1 MIGLLFLYFSGMYN
15 QKMINT
21 SFKKSDAIKSL
32 TKRHYQLNEASQCL
46 SADNVIV
53 EEPLQINIW
62 WFNPEKQQHQESELA
77 IMMRTPGHDEIL
89 VLGFLF
95 TEGII
100 QQYKDVTQI
109 TVNSENTNIV
119 DVELG
124 NEISINWEKINRSFT
139 SQSSCGLCGK
149 TSIKALALKTQK
161 TINSDKHW
169 LSSVKIPLLI
179 NQLTQRQALFTIT
192 GGVHGAAIVSANKW
206 LALYEDVGRHNA
218 VDKVIGDVLVNHHSV
233 ENNKTNEQK
242 ILLLTGRISFELIQK
257 AVMAAIPVII
267 AIGAPSSLAIS
278 TAKQFDITL
287 IGFTKS
293 DQFSVYSGDWRMQE
307 SNHDS

>member
-1 MIGLLFLYFSGMYN
+1 
-15 QKMINT
+15 MINT

-32 TKRHYQLNEASQCL
+32 TKRHYQLNKASQCL
-46 SADNVIV
+46 SADHVIA

-62 WFNPEKQQHQESELA
+62 WFNAEKQQHQERELA
-77 IMMRTPGHDEIL
+77 IVMRTPGHDEIL

-100 QQYKDVTQI
+100 KHFKDVTQMV
-109 TVNSENTNIV
+109 VNDENSNII
-119 DVELG
+119 DVTLG
-124 NEISINWEKINRSFT
+124 DEISINWGRVNRSFT

-149 TSIKALALKTQK
+149 TSIKALALKTENN
-161 TINSDKHW
+161 INKDKNW
-169 LSSVKIPLLI
+169 LNPTTIPLLI
-179 NQLTQRQALFTIT
+179 NQLTQRQMLFNIT

-206 LALYEDVGRHNA
+206 LALYEDIGRHNA
-218 VDKVIGDVLVNHHSV
+218 VDKVIGDVLANHHSFN
-233 ENNKTNEQK
+233 NNKTNK
-242 ILLLTGRISFELIQK
+242 RNILLLTGRISFELIQK

-293 DQFSVYSGDWRMQE
+293 NQFSVYTGDWRIQE
-307 SNHDS
+307 INL